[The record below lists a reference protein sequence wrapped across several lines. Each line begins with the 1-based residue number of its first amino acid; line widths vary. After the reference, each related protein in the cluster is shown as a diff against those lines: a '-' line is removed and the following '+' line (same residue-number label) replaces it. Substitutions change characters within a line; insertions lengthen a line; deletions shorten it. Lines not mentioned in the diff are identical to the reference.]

1 MPSELDEF
9 VDLTSLVH
17 LETVISEVPMPV
29 ANEIELLQT
38 KVVKLVQSLEC
49 APGTPSK
56 SLITSLIILSSLGY
70 PISLFALL
78 QPHPL
83 F

>member
-38 KVVKLVQSLEC
+38 KVVELV
-49 APGTPSK
+49 
-56 SLITSLIILSSLGY
+56 
-70 PISLFALL
+70 
-78 QPHPL
+78 
-83 F
+83 